1 MRTVFEVVSASGTTK
16 WMKDGMP
23 KTRAEIMTELMDER
37 DAWVEKNT
45 NRN

>member
-1 MRTVFEVVSASGTTK
+1 MRTVFEVVSASGTVK
-16 WMKDGMP
+16 WMEDGIP
-23 KTRAEIMTELMDER
+23 KTRTEIMAELMDER